1 MIVFG
6 LILVALAVLLTAGV
20 AASSGNRATLDVFGV
35 GLNTRASVVFFIGLV
50 TAIALLIG
58 LWMTKAGLARGYRR
72 RKEVRELRHQAK
84 TAPAPVADMS
94 SSHSDRADDQETK
107 EVAASNDADKGEEG
121 PRHRATGSKSTP
133 PGASDDTG
141 REPVGKPEDAGRMPM
156 GKADDVARA
165 PAGKPDEAGRAA
177 AGTAEDAETTP
188 GGRSDDIWRT
198 SANRSADAG
207 SAEQTDDG
215 IGTVPRSGTDRS
227 S

>member
-35 GLNTRASVVFFIGLV
+35 GLNTRASVVFFIGVV

-84 TAPAPVADMS
+84 TTPAPVADMS
-94 SSHSDRADDQETK
+94 STRSEQADDEATK
-107 EVAASNDADKGEEG
+107 EVAAGNDTDRPDDEEG

-133 PGASDDTG
+133 AGEIG
-141 REPVGKPEDAGRMPM
+141 REPVGKPDDAQA
-156 GKADDVARA
+156 GKAEEAGTT
-165 PAGKPDEAGRAA
+165 PAGGS
-177 AGTAEDAETTP
+177 
-188 GGRSDDIWRT
+188 SDTWRT
-198 SANRSADAG
+198 SASRSADAG
-207 SAEQTDDG
+207 SAEQKDDG
-215 IGTVPRSGTDRS
+215 VGTVPRSGTDRS

>member
-6 LILVALAVLLTAGV
+6 LILVGLAVLLAAGV
-20 AASSGNRATLDVFGV
+20 AASSGNRATLDVFGA
-35 GLNTRASVVFFIGLV
+35 GLNTRASVVFFIGVV

-94 SSHSDRADDQETK
+94 STRSEHADDAETK
-107 EVAASNDADKGEEG
+107 EVAAGNDADKAGGEEG

-133 PGASDDTG
+133 AGDIG
-141 REPVGKPEDAGRMPM
+141 REPVGKSEDAQAGKAEDAGTT
-156 GKADDVARA
+156 
-165 PAGKPDEAGRAA
+165 PAGGS
-177 AGTAEDAETTP
+177 DA
-188 GGRSDDIWRT
+188 IWRT
-198 SANRSADAG
+198 SAARSAEAG
-207 SAEQTDDG
+207 SAEQKDDG
-215 IGTVPRSGTDRS
+215 VRTVPKSGTDRS